1 MRTSLK
7 ARLFRLSGISVAVA
21 ALLMACV
28 AAVTAEMLSSGSGQK
43 QGSNAVNVCASIIND
58 ELGYISECLDTAVPS
73 MDGDLTF
80 EKIFMNGDDSGYDY
94 SSVSDITTGLETGE
108 FTITTP
114 VKNDNGEMVV
124 LAAKKRA
131 DGIIFGE
138 IGYDYFDSC
147 LNTLRISE
155 NDIGFLCNDSGDII
169 LSTDYAHLSDN
180 LSLSEYYGLNS
191 IVNDLSIQQ
200 GGTLTDSSDNLN
212 GGMKIMYTYLPVPE
226 YGYNV
231 IYGTDS
237 SNITKPFYNVL
248 WVILGMLIF
257 DISLTLIIA
266 NVVGNQVSKS
276 IVPVTER
283 LVKLADGDVH
293 TPIIPNERGD
303 ESQLLGESMARTIN
317 ELSEYITDIDTV
329 LAGISNCNLTV
340 ESNVEYDGDFK
351 EIKRSLNMI
360 TENLRTIIGDIQS
373 ASEQVHSGADMLAS
387 SAQQLAQNT
396 AEEAST
402 LEQINTMTADI
413 EEHIDNTAENATKAS
428 TLLHGILENIRT
440 GSATMSQMSTSMEE
454 IKESSDEIQNIVS
467 IIEDIAFQTNIL
479 ALNAAVEAARA
490 GEAGKGFAV
499 VADEVRNL
507 ATKSSEAAKDTM
519 DLVKK
524 SVESVSRGNELTMV
538 TDASL
543 REITESIDHFSRL
556 MDEINYASNE
566 QAESIKQINIGI
578 SQITNAVQSNSAT
591 AEQCAASSEELKAQA
606 DILNEQVERFAI

>member
-21 ALLMACV
+21 AVLMACV
-28 AAVTAEMLSSGSGQK
+28 AAVTAEMLSSESGKK
-43 QGSNAVNVCASIIND
+43 QGNNAVNSCASIIND
-58 ELGYISECLDTAVPS
+58 EMSYLSECLDTAVPS
-73 MDGDLTF
+73 LDGDTTF

-94 SSVSDITTGLETGE
+94 SSASSVITKLEAGE
-108 FTITTP
+108 FTLTTP
-114 VKNDNGEMVV
+114 VKNENGDMVV
-124 LAAKKRA
+124 LAAKKRT
-131 DGIIFGE
+131 DGTVLGE

-155 NDIGFLCNDSGDII
+155 NDIGFLCNNFGDII

-180 LSLSEYYGLNS
+180 LSLSDYYGLNA
-191 IVNDLSIQQ
+191 IVHELSLQQ
-200 GGTLTDSSDNLN
+200 SGTQSASSDALH
-212 GGMKIMYTYLPVPE
+212 GGMSIMYTYLPVPE

-237 SNITKPFYNVL
+237 ANITKPFYNVL

-257 DISLTLIIA
+257 DISLTLIVA

-293 TPIIPNERGD
+293 TPIIPNQRGD
-303 ESQLLGESMARTIN
+303 ESQVLGESMARTIN
-317 ELSEYITDIDTV
+317 ELSEYITDIDIV
-329 LAGISNCNLTV
+329 LAGISDCNLTV
-340 ESNVEYDGDFK
+340 ESKIEYDGDFK

-360 TENLRTIIGDIQS
+360 TANLRAIIGDIQS

-413 EEHIDNTAENATKAS
+413 EEHIDNTAENANKAS
-428 TLLHGILENIRT
+428 TLLHGILDNIRT
-440 GSATMSQMSTSMEE
+440 GSATMSQMSNSMEE
-454 IKESSDEIQNIVS
+454 IKESSDEIQNIVA

-524 SVESVSRGNELTMV
+524 SVESVSRGTELTTI
-538 TDASL
+538 TDTSL
-543 REITESIDHFSRL
+543 REITESIEHFSQL
-556 MDEINYASNE
+556 MDEISYASNE
-566 QAESIKQINIGI
+566 QAESIKQINIGVN
-578 SQITNAVQSNSAT
+578 QITNAVQSNSAT
-591 AEQCAASSEELKAQA
+591 AQQCAASSEELKAQA
-606 DILNEQVERFAI
+606 DVLNEQVEKFVI